1 MNKEEKLSE
10 IFDRLLHDAA
20 VKDGEDRFY
29 KLSDK
34 DLISAINTML
44 EIWIPKQVRSTLR
57 DQTEAPK
64 TLNYDASTE

>member
-10 IFDRLLHDAA
+10 IFDRLLADAEL
-20 VKDGEDRFY
+20 KDGEDRFY

-44 EIWIPKQVRSTLR
+44 EIWIPKQVRSKLR

-64 TLNYDASTE
+64 TLDFEDN

>member
-10 IFDRLLHDAA
+10 IYEQLLSDALQDDTE
-20 VKDGEDRFY
+20 VRYF

-34 DLISAINTML
+34 DLHSIINAMSENWT
-44 EIWIPKQVRSTLR
+44 PKQVRSTLR

-64 TLNYDASTE
+64 TLDFEDN

>member
-10 IFDRLLHDAA
+10 IFDRLLADAEL
-20 VKDGEDRFY
+20 KDGEDRFY

-64 TLNYDASTE
+64 TLDFEDN

>member
-10 IFDRLLHDAA
+10 IFDRLMDDAEL
-20 VKDGEDRFY
+20 KDAGDRFY

-57 DQTEAPK
+57 DQTAAPK
-64 TLNYDASTE
+64 TLDFEDS